1 MAQAKKTGAAG
12 PKKGQKTRRKEK
24 KNVPHGAAH
33 IKENSRL
40 NL

>member
-1 MAQAKKTGAAG
+1 MAQAKKGGA

-33 IKENSRL
+33 
-40 NL
+40 